1 MKGVDLKALLSRK
14 EAKYWVLLLLALGL
28 VYLLVSDG
36 EFSFALTLSVILQT
50 FAVALLVMK
59 VVSTKDTYGL
69 SSDTLVCL
77 AIVLVG
83 RLSSTLFYQGYLPYD
98 SSGDWL
104 YQLMEVLCLL
114 LVIYTLHLSSR
125 SRQVIRSKVP
135 WWTLAAP
142 CLLLALICH
151 PTLNAFYLTDVSWT
165 FAMYLEG
172 VAFWPQILLV
182 HRSDVEV
189 FTSHYVAAY
198 GVSRVL
204 SVLFWL
210 FSFRELNNA
219 FRPITVNLLAGYA
232 GYLVILAQALQ
243 LLIVLDFLYYYIK
256 SAVTG
261 AAFSLPR

>member
-1 MKGVDLKALLSRK
+1 MKGVDLKALLGRR

-28 VYLLVSDG
+28 VYFLISDG

-50 FAVALLVMK
+50 FAVALLIMK

-77 AIVLVG
+77 ALVLVG
-83 RLSSTLFYQGYLPYD
+83 RLSSTLFFQGYLPYD
-98 SSGDWL
+98 ASGDWL

-114 LVIYTLHLSSR
+114 LVLYTLHLASR
-125 SRQVIRSKVP
+125 SRQPTRTIVP
-135 WWTLAAP
+135 WWSLAAP
-142 CLLLALICH
+142 CFALALICH
-151 PTLNAFYLTDVSWT
+151 STLNAFFLTDVSWT

-172 VAFWPQILLV
+172 VAFWPQIQLV
-182 HRSDVEV
+182 HRTDVEV
-189 FTSHYVAAY
+189 FTNHYVAAY

-210 FSFRELNNA
+210 FSFKELNNA
-219 FRPITVNLLAGYA
+219 FKPITVNLLAGYA
-232 GYLVILAQALQ
+232 GYLVILAQVLQ
-243 LLIVLDFLYYYIK
+243 LLLVLDFLYYYVK
-256 SAVTG
+256 SALTG